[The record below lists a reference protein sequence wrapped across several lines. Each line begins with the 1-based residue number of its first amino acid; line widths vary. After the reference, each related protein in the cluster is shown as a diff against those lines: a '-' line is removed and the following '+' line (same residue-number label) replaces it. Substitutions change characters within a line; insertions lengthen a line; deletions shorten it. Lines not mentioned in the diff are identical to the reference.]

1 MTHPQNS
8 IPEPIA
14 QLQQQLT
21 QWRSANRPRT
31 RLPDSFWNA
40 AVELARQYGIYQT
53 AHPLRLDY
61 VGLKRRL
68 LGSRNPQRKRAQ
80 KPAQP
85 AFVELMAPQSTK
97 PDEWVIELESSRGS
111 KMRIQSPAAVPLDWA
126 ALLRAWREVEG

>member
-1 MTHPQNS
+1 M
-8 IPEPIA
+8 
-14 QLQQQLT
+14 
-21 QWRSANRPRT
+21 
-31 RLPDSFWNA
+31 
-40 AVELARQYGIYQT
+40 AV
-53 AHPLRLDY
+53 PLRLDY

-68 LGSRNPQRKRAQ
+68 LGSRSPQRKRAQ

-126 ALLRAWREVEG
+126 ALLRAWREAEE